1 MACSVRGEVIGSVAS
16 RQARGALLS
25 APYMWR
31 AALAAASVALA
42 GCASGGDGTG
52 GRATPPA
59 ASAFRPTPAS
69 APAPV
74 QRAPVAL
81 FNGTDL
87 AGWTPFLP
95 GGNPAATW
103 TVADGVLRCTGEPA
117 GYIATDA
124 TYTSF
129 ILELEWRFDP
139 AKGAGN
145 SGVLLRVQ
153 PPDEVWP
160 MSMEAQL
167 MSGRAGDI
175 WNIGDFPMVTDPSR
189 TSGRHTA
196 MEGESSERPLGEW
209 NRYRIVV
216 DGPVL
221 ELYVNGALRNRAT
234 GCRIV
239 PGRIALQSEGAWIEF
254 RGITLTPLPD
264 GG

>member
-1 MACSVRGEVIGSVAS
+1 MESVPRSASVAS
-16 RQARGALLS
+16 ILLRRMPWTAVLFRCAS
-25 APYMWR
+25 G
-31 AALAAASVALA
+31 AALIALGSMNS
-42 GCASGGDGTG
+42 GCASGG
-52 GRATPPA
+52 GRASGGDAPLLA
-59 ASAFRPTPAS
+59 SESASATQIPI
-69 APAPV
+69 V
-74 QRAPVAL
+74 I

-87 AGWTPFLP
+87 SGWSPFLP

-129 ILELEWRFDP
+129 VLELEWRFDP
-139 AKGAGN
+139 ARGAGN

-153 PPDEVWP
+153 PPDQVWP
-160 MSMEAQL
+160 TSMEAQL

-189 TSGRHTA
+189 TNGRHTA
-196 MEGESSERPLGEW
+196 MEGQSGERPLGEW

-216 DGPVL
+216 DGPLL
-221 ELYVNGALRNRAT
+221 ELYVNGTLKNRAT
-234 GCRIV
+234 GCRVV

-254 RGITLTPLPD
+254 RGITLTPLT

>member
-1 MACSVRGEVIGSVAS
+1 MERPASTRNVARVRACARARSALHGPSLACAS
-16 RQARGALLS
+16 F
-25 APYMWR
+25 
-31 AALAAASVALA
+31 AALALVPA
-42 GCASGGDGTG
+42 GCAPQGN
-52 GRATPPA
+52 RAGESPA
-59 ASAFRPTPAS
+59 QTTATAAQSRS
-69 APAPV
+69 I
-74 QRAPVAL
+74 AL

-95 GGNPAATW
+95 GGNPAVTW
-103 TVADGVLRCTGEPA
+103 TVADGVLRCTGQPA

-129 ILELEWRFDP
+129 VLELEWRFDP
-139 AKGAGN
+139 TKGAGN

-153 PPDEVWP
+153 PPDQVWP
-160 MSMEAQL
+160 TSMEAQL

-175 WNIGDFPMVTDPSR
+175 WNIGDFPMVTDAAR

-196 MEGESSERPLGEW
+196 MDGTSSERPLGEW

-216 DGPVL
+216 DGPLL
-221 ELYVNGALRNRAT
+221 ELYVNGALKNRAT
-234 GCRIV
+234 GCRVV

-254 RGITLTPLPD
+254 RSITLTPLPA